1 MLCVLASLLGLLIF
15 TRADVETTLLRA
27 PGSMF
32 QKMPDGRYSNLY
44 TVRLVN
50 KTSRDLPVELRLESP
65 PGSIQ
70 VMGQGGTV
78 AVAQKLMQNSILI
91 ELDPFDMK
99 SGTTPVI
106 IGVYSEGKKLQTLKT
121 AFVGPRN

>member
-1 MLCVLASLLGLLIF
+1 MLASLLGLLIF

-65 PGSIQ
+65 PGNIE

-78 AVAQKLMQNSILI
+78 AVAQKLMQNSILV

-121 AFVGPRN
+121 SFVGPRN